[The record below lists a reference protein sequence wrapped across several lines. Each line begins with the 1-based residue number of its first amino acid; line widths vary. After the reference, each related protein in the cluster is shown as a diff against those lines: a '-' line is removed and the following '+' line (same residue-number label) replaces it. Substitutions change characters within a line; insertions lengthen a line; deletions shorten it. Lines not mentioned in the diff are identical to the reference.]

1 MIEKINLPEILLRTL
16 YITYMQNKSI
26 PEITV
31 AVVAAMVVLLRPF
44 EVSSSMK

>member
-1 MIEKINLPEILLRTL
+1 
-16 YITYMQNKSI
+16 MQNKSI
-26 PEITV
+26 PEIEA